1 MLDIRVND
9 NGDVFLAGRF
19 DASQVGKARQVFDTI
34 EKSCIIDF
42 RDLKYISSAGLGEL
56 LNVQKRLMDAGE
68 GLRLVNMNPH
78 VSDIFRYAGFHKV
91 FEMEDNRK
99 S

>member
-1 MLDIRVND
+1 MLEIHVND
-9 NGDVFLAGRF
+9 NGDVLLSGRF
-19 DASQVGKARQVFDTI
+19 DASQVEKVRPVFDTI
-34 EKSCIIDF
+34 EKSCVIDF

-56 LNVQKRLMDAGE
+56 LNVQKRLMDVGE

-78 VSDIFRYAGFHKV
+78 VRDIFRYAGFHKV
-91 FEMEDNRK
+91 FEIAEK